1 MQLMFSAYEI
11 MVAAR
16 YLRARRTDG
25 FISVIA
31 WFSLIGIALGVAT
44 LIIVM
49 SVMNGFRQE
58 LLQRVLGINGHI
70 TVQSTSAT
78 GGIMQY
84 EDIMLRI
91 RKDSEVT
98 QAFPLVEGQVM
109 AVGNGQTRGAILQG
123 MRQQDIKAYHII
135 ANNIVLGSLKK
146 FEERRNV
153 VLGERLAHA
162 LGVTVGDDVSF
173 VSAKG
178 RSTVV
183 GSIPRSS
190 SFRVIALFNIGM
202 FEYDSSIAL
211 ASLSQAQSYFL
222 LPGQVSKIKIFIG
235 NPDLAEKHSGTIR
248 SLLDGEANA
257 FSWQQAH
264 SHFFSAL
271 KVERNVMFLIL
282 TLIILVAAFNII
294 SSLIMLVNDKGK
306 SIAIMR
312 TIGATR
318 GMITR
323 IFLLTGSAVG
333 ALGTFLGV
341 VLGLTF
347 SINID
352 LIRSWIEQL
361 SGTELWSP
369 EIRFLSQLPAIV
381 DPSEVVSIVLM
392 SLSLSLL
399 ATLYPAWRA
408 ARLDPVDAL
417 RYE

>member
-1 MQLMFSAYEI
+1 MRLMFSTYEI

-70 TVQSTSAT
+70 TVQSPSAT

-91 RKDSEVT
+91 RKNSEVT

-123 MRQQDIKAYHII
+123 MRQQDIEAYHII
-135 ANNIVLGSLKK
+135 ANNVVLGSLKNFK
-146 FEERRNV
+146 ERRNV

-162 LGVTVGDDVSF
+162 LGVTIGDDVSF
-173 VSAKG
+173 VSAIG

-211 ASLSQAQSYFL
+211 TSLSLAQSYFL

-235 NPDLAEKHSGTIR
+235 NPDVAEKHSGTIR
-248 SLLDGEANA
+248 SLLDGEASA

-271 KVERNVMFLIL
+271 KVERNVMFIIL
-282 TLIILVAAFNII
+282 TLIIVVAAFNII
-294 SSLIMLVNDKGK
+294 SGLTILVKNKTKD
-306 SIAIMR
+306 IALLR
-312 TIGATR
+312 TIGVSR
-318 GMITR
+318 KSIVK
-323 IFLLTGSAVG
+323 IFFLTGFAIG
-333 ALGTFLGV
+333 FFATLTGV
-341 VLGLTF
+341 VLGVLF
-347 SINID
+347 SFYV
-352 LIRSWIEQL
+352 E
-361 SGTELWSP
+361 
-369 EIRFLSQLPAIV
+369 EIRELLTYLFNIQLFPEEIYFLSKM
-381 DPSEVVSIVLM
+381 PSEIKIESILVISGFALIITIFA
-392 SLSLSLL
+392 SLFPSL
-399 ATLYPAWRA
+399 A
-408 ARLDPVDAL
+408 AAKLDPIKAL
-417 RYE
+417 KYE

>member
-1 MQLMFSAYEI
+1 MFSTYEI

-70 TVQSTSAT
+70 TVQSTSAA

-84 EDIMLRI
+84 EDIVLRI
-91 RKDSEVT
+91 RKNSEVT

-123 MRQQDIKAYHII
+123 MRQQDIEAYHII
-135 ANNIVLGSLKK
+135 ANNVVLGSLKD

-162 LGVTVGDDVSF
+162 LGVTIGDDVSF
-173 VSAKG
+173 VSAIG

-211 ASLSQAQSYFL
+211 TSLSLAQSYFL

-248 SLLDGEANA
+248 SLLDGEASA

>member
-1 MQLMFSAYEI
+1 MRLIFSTYEL
-11 MVAAR
+11 MVAGR
-16 YLRARRTDG
+16 YLRSRRTEG

-78 GGIMQY
+78 TGITPY
-84 EDIMLRI
+84 EDIMLRL
-91 RKDSEVT
+91 RKNSEVN
-98 QAFPLVEGQVM
+98 QVFPLVEGQVM
-109 AVGNGQTRGAILQG
+109 AVANGRTRAAIFQG
-123 MRQQDIKAYHII
+123 MRQLDLESYHII
-135 ANNIVLGSLKK
+135 ANNIILGSLKD
-146 FEERRNV
+146 FEERGNV

-162 LGVTVGDDVSF
+162 LGVTIGDDISF

-211 ASLSQAQSYFL
+211 VSLSQAQSYFL
-222 LPGQVSKIKIFIG
+222 LPGQVTKIKIFIAD
-235 NPDLAEKHSGTIR
+235 PDLAEKLNGSIR
-248 SLLDGEANA
+248 QVLDSRANA
-257 FSWQQAH
+257 FSWQQSH
-264 SHFFSAL
+264 SQFFSAL

-282 TLIILVAAFNII
+282 TLIILVAAFNIV

-333 ALGTFLGV
+333 VLGTFVGV

-347 SINID
+347 SMNID
-352 LIRSWIEQL
+352 LIRRWIEKL

-381 DPSEVVSIVLM
+381 DPSEVISIVLM
-392 SLSLSLL
+392 SLGLSLL
-399 ATLYPAWRA
+399 ATLYPSWRA
-408 ARLDPVDAL
+408 ARLEPVDAL